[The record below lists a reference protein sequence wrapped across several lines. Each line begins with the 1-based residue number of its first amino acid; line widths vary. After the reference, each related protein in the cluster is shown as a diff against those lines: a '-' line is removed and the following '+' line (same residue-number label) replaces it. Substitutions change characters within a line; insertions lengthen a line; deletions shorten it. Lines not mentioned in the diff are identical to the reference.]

1 VELEAHRRAIDSGS
15 DTHPSDLN
23 HLDLLIDHI
32 KEAYASTTQRLA
44 PLLQNGE
51 ITYDLL
57 WALFKPN
64 SVAYATCSST
74 KKPRCI
80 KYHFGEEKSINGKE
94 YFHIEGHY
102 LDFDGEIFGETP
114 VEAGICKFRGAKP
127 INTLDLFPLEYHPD
141 IDEVKGQ
148 LIKCGRKFIS
158 LKGTHH
164 LQYRGTAFRME
175 KGNPVA
181 IFVDGRIMVD
191 AVLFQKMD
199 PNYSRPSVNIP
210 SKRSRGCFSF
220 DFDQWEE
227 LNDEPSEPDQ
237 AKTNKVD
244 LEKVDDNDLLLCS
257 PTVLGFSLNDKL
269 WRKYPLSLFLRQEVR
284 EAHYSYSRVRSCR
297 YFNDCLESLTL

>member
-1 VELEAHRRAIDSGS
+1 VELESHRRAIESGS
-15 DTHPSDLN
+15 CTHPSDLS

-64 SVAYATCSST
+64 SVAYATCSGT
-74 KKPRCI
+74 RKPRCI
-80 KYHFGEEKSINGKE
+80 KYDFGEEKSINGKE
-94 YFHIEGHY
+94 YFHIDGHY
-102 LDFDGEIFGETP
+102 LDFDGEIFGETL
-114 VEAGICKFRGAKP
+114 VEAGITKFRGAKP

-141 IDEVKGQ
+141 IGEVKAQ

-191 AVLFQKMD
+191 AVLFQKID
-199 PNYSRPSVNIP
+199 PNYTRPSINIP
-210 SKRSRGCFSF
+210 SKRSRGSF
-220 DFDQWEE
+220 Q
-227 LNDEPSEPDQ
+227 LNLDEWDVDEPGSEPDQ

-244 LEKVDDNDLLLCS
+244 LENVDDNDLLLCS

-269 WRKYPLSLFLRQEVR
+269 WCKYPLSLFLLRQEVR
-284 EAHYSYSRVRSCR
+284 EAHYSYSGVRSCR
-297 YFNDCLESLTL
+297 YFNDYLESLTL